1 MAKSPEM
8 LWLDVLDLEEKGDR
22 ENALL
27 QARSVVEMDEKHADA
42 WMAIARLNLP
52 PLTRGKP
59 LMPDLKQCSKAMAA
73 LKKVIQYDPDNDLA
87 WELGGAL
94 LIDHLGMLEH
104 GLEWWEN
111 RRINE
116 PNQVTPLVEQIGILA
131 RMGYYEDCAVKLDEL
146 FSEGMDA
153 PANQQLLRM
162 QSVRQMVSK
171 AAKME
176 NSEIFNPRDK
186 LDSRWEIMK
195 RMKNK
200 KPITENR
207 FLFTFTAPIVFLLG
221 ILVMDALGD
230 TALGTIA
237 VFLII
242 LFLFATI
249 TRLSNSLLN
258 NLNRHALDLDR
269 AIDFESTSGKI
280 CIPDEIRESKLYASM
295 MGIKTPALKERMD
308 MIINSGEKLPK
319 KWELNIP

>member
-1 MAKSPEM
+1 MSKSPEM
-8 LWLDVLDLEEKGDR
+8 LWLDVLDLEESGDR
-22 ENALL
+22 ENALINAKL
-27 QARSVVEMDEKHADA
+27 VVELDETHSDA

-52 PLTRGKP
+52 PLSRGKP
-59 LMPDLKQCSKAMAA
+59 LMPNLKQCSMAMSA
-73 LKKVIQYDPDNDLA
+73 LKKVTQYDYDNDLA

-111 RRINE
+111 RRKNE
-116 PNQVTPLVEQIGILA
+116 PYQVTPLVEQIGVLA
-131 RMGYYEDCAVKLDEL
+131 RMGYYEECAKKLDEL
-146 FSEGMDA
+146 FSDEMDA
-153 PANQQLLRM
+153 PSNKQLLRM
-162 QSVRQMVSK
+162 QAVRQMVEK

-176 NSEIFNPRDK
+176 SSEIFKPQDK
-186 LDSRWEIMK
+186 SDSRWEIIR

-207 FLFTFTAPIVFLLG
+207 FLLTFTAPIVFLLG
-221 ILVMDALGD
+221 IVVMDILGD
-230 TALGTIA
+230 TALGTVA

-249 TRLSNSLLN
+249 SRLSNSLLN

-280 CIPDEIRESKLYASM
+280 CIPVDIRESKLYISM
-295 MGIKTPALKERMD
+295 LELKTPALKERME
-308 MIINSGEKLPK
+308 MIIDSDEKLSK
-319 KWELNIP
+319 KWSLNIP

>member
-1 MAKSPEM
+1 
-8 LWLDVLDLEEKGDR
+8 
-22 ENALL
+22 
-27 QARSVVEMDEKHADA
+27 
-42 WMAIARLNLP
+42 
-52 PLTRGKP
+52 
-59 LMPDLKQCSKAMAA
+59 
-73 LKKVIQYDPDNDLA
+73 
-87 WELGGAL
+87 
-94 LIDHLGMLEH
+94 
-104 GLEWWEN
+104 
-111 RRINE
+111 
-116 PNQVTPLVEQIGILA
+116 
-131 RMGYYEDCAVKLDEL
+131 MGYYEDCAIKLDEL
-146 FSEGMDA
+146 FDEEMDA

-162 QSVRQMVSK
+162 QSVRQMVEK

-176 NSEIFNPRDK
+176 KTEIFNPRDN
-186 LDSRWEIMK
+186 LDSRWEIIK

-221 ILVMDALGD
+221 ILVMNALGD

-295 MGIKTPALKERMD
+295 MDIKTPALKERME
-308 MIINSGEKLPK
+308 MIITSGEKLAK
-319 KWELNIP
+319 KWELNVP